1 MFPISEKAWRMGGT
15 RMFIPLNTQVAFED
29 LLRGLIIQSGNDAAV
44 AIAENLM
51 GSESEFANKMNETA
65 KKIGMNN
72 THFTNATGWPD
83 ENNYSCAYDLAILA
97 MHTIKDFPEYYHYY
111 SQTELL
117 TIK

>member
-51 GSESEFANKMNETA
+51 GSESEICK
-65 KKIGMNN
+65 
-72 THFTNATGWPD
+72 
-83 ENNYSCAYDLAILA
+83 
-97 MHTIKDFPEYYHYY
+97 
-111 SQTELL
+111 
-117 TIK
+117 